1 MITLVCRA
9 EFRHPAP
16 ETAADF
22 AFRMLY
28 SMTSRR
34 ITHGSDFES
43 VRPLSD
49 EVFLAELARSIS
61 AYLLG
66 SE

>member
-1 MITLVCRA
+1 MILCRDD
-9 EFRHPAP
+9 FHHPDP

-22 AFRMLY
+22 AFRILY

-43 VRPLSD
+43 PRPLSLD
-49 EVFLAELARSIS
+49 PPMW
-61 AYLLG
+61 LG
-66 SE
+66 VERVP

>member
-1 MITLVCRA
+1 MILCRDD
-9 EFRHPAP
+9 FHHPDP

-22 AFRMLY
+22 AFRILY

-43 VRPLSD
+43 PRPLSD

-66 SE
+66 P